1 MHDLNG
7 IRWRSDTLK
16 EMPRKRLGQ
25 FERLSFNV
33 RDEQEIF
40 SLLRPE
46 RNLDGEATRD
56 SGSRSRQLDKFF
68 CVMCHLYREIVTN
81 NRGKG

>member
-46 RNLDGEATRD
+46 GNLDSEATRD

-68 CVMCHLYREIVTN
+68 CVMCRLYRKIVAN
-81 NRGKG
+81 NRGKR